1 MNTCPIC
8 EETVYVEPD
17 ICQVIAD
24 DMRVER
30 RMVAEYRD
38 QSDDVFIADEMA
50 TDTIVVFDE
59 TDNIIEEYEMKV
71 TDN

>member
-1 MNTCPIC
+1 
-8 EETVYVEPD
+8 
-17 ICQVIAD
+17 
-24 DMRVER
+24 
-30 RMVAEYRD
+30 MVAEYRD